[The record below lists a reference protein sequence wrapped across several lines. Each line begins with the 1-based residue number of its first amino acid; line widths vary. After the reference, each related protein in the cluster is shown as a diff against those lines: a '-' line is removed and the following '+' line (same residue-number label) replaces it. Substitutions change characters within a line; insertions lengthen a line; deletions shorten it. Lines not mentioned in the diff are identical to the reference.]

1 MSLDVK
7 DEGGTEKKMV
17 NIIIM
22 KFDLL
27 ILVNRFINAG
37 DVNTGL

>member
-7 DEGGTEKKMV
+7 DEGGTEKKDGEY
-17 NIIIM
+17 IM
-22 KFDLL
+22 KFDIL

-37 DVNTGL
+37 DVNTDL